1 MRTIKEIMEAAK
13 KVTPKKISVAVA
25 QDFDVLSAV
34 SQAEKENIASA
45 ILVGNKEKIEKI
57 AEDNSIS
64 IGGLEI
70 IDIKDEAEAAK
81 KAVEL
86 VSEGKAH
93 IVMKGLLET
102 STFMRAVLD
111 PVIGLRT
118 GNIISCVGMAEIDGF
133 DKFIF
138 YTDPAMNPIPDL
150 KTKKEILAN
159 AVRVAHAVGVEN
171 PKVAVISAKEN
182 IDPKL
187 PSTAD
192 AKELEE
198 MNKRGEITDCTVAG
212 PLSLDIAVSKKSAE
226 HKKYDSPVG
235 GDADILLVPNLEV
248 GNVLY
253 KALIYFAKAK
263 TAGIVTGAKAP
274 VIITSRADSDIK
286 KLASIALCVLMAE
299 RYEA

>member
-25 QDFDVLSAV
+25 QDYDVLSAI
-34 SQAEKENIASA
+34 SKAKRENIAGA
-45 ILVGNKEKIEKI
+45 IFVGDKEKIEKI
-57 AEDNSIS
+57 AKDNSIF
-64 IGGLEI
+64 IDGFEI
-70 IDIKDEAEAAK
+70 IDVKDEAEAAR

-102 STFMRAVLD
+102 STFMKAVLD
-111 PVIGLRT
+111 PEIGLRT
-118 GNIISCVGMAEIDGF
+118 GSIISCVGMAEIDGF
-133 DKFIF
+133 DKLIF
-138 YTDPAMNPIPDL
+138 YTDPAMNPIPNL

-159 AVRVAHAVGVEN
+159 AVKVAKAIGVEN
-171 PKVAVISAKEN
+171 PKVAVLSAKEN
-182 IDPKL
+182 VDPKL

-198 MNKRGEITDCTVAG
+198 MNKRGEITGCIVAG
-212 PLSLDIAVSKKSAE
+212 PLSLDIAISKKSAE
-226 HKKYDSPVG
+226 HKKYDNPVG
-235 GDADILLVPNLEV
+235 GDADILLFPNLEV
-248 GNVLY
+248 GNVFY

-274 VIITSRADSDIK
+274 VIITSRADSDMK

-299 RYEA
+299 QYEA

>member
-25 QDFDVLSAV
+25 QDSEVLSAV
-34 SQAEKENIASA
+34 SQAKNASIAGA
-45 ILVGNKEKIEKI
+45 ILVGDKEKIERI
-57 AEDNSIS
+57 AEENSIA
-64 IGGLEI
+64 IEGFEI
-70 IDIKDEAEAAK
+70 IDIKDEVEASK

-86 VSEGKAH
+86 VSGGKAH

-102 STFMRAVLD
+102 STFMKAILD

-133 DKFIF
+133 NKFIF

-150 KTKKEILAN
+150 KTKKEILLN
-159 AVRVAHAVGVEN
+159 AVKVARAVGVEN

-182 IDPKL
+182 VDPRL

-198 MNKRGEITDCTVAG
+198 MNNRGEITGCIVAG

-226 HKKYDSPVG
+226 HKKYENPVG

-274 VIITSRADSDIK
+274 IIITSRADSDMK

-299 RYEA
+299 QY

>member
-1 MRTIKEIMEAAK
+1 MRTINEIMEAAK
-13 KVTPKKISVAVA
+13 KVTTKKISVAVA
-25 QDFDVLSAV
+25 QDLEVLSAV
-34 SQAEKENIASA
+34 SQAKKENIAGG
-45 ILVGNKEKIEKI
+45 ILVGDKEKIERI
-57 AEDNSIS
+57 AEENSIS
-64 IGGLEI
+64 IDGFEI
-70 IDIKDEAEAAK
+70 IDIKDEVEASK

-102 STFMRAVLD
+102 STFMKAVLD
-111 PVIGLRT
+111 PAIGLRS

-138 YTDPAMNPIPDL
+138 YTDPAMNPTPDL
-150 KTKKEILAN
+150 KTKKEILLN
-159 AVRVAHAVGVEN
+159 AVKVAYAVGVEN

-182 IDPKL
+182 VDPKL

-198 MNKRGEITDCTVAG
+198 MNNRGEIAGCTVAG
-212 PLSLDIAVSKKSAE
+212 PLSLDIAISKKSAE
-226 HKKYDSPVG
+226 HKKYENPVG

-253 KALIYFAKAK
+253 KSMIYFAKAK

-274 VIITSRADSDIK
+274 IIITSRADSDMK

-299 RYEA
+299 QY